1 MIEEDLIRL
10 RRHFHKYAEPAW
22 MEFLTTAK
30 IIKELKDYDLDLYY
44 GKEIY
49 FNERMGLPEKSV
61 LDSYKN
67 SIEISDIEKKDEILD
82 SYTGLIA
89 VLDTKKDGAN
99 IGFRFDI
106 DANELSET
114 DSAGHLPNIL
124 DFSSKN
130 SFAMHACGHDAHMS
144 IGIELA
150 KILSSNKEKLKGKII
165 FIFQPA
171 EEGVRGAYSLMNNP
185 IIDNFDYMAGLHI
198 GMDVKSGEIV
208 VGSHGFLATKKID
221 IIFYGKASHAGA
233 SPEKGCNALLAAS
246 SAVLN
251 FNSLAQHS
259 MGDARINVGKLNAG
273 SGRNIIANRAK
284 IEMEIRGE
292 KEEIISY
299 LYEGVNRIVKGAAIS
314 YGCSFEIEIKGQAP
328 SLVPYD
334 EDFIKNLRKYYEEK
348 SYKVID
354 GELKGSEDI
363 AYLLNEVRKS
373 GGKTV
378 HFILGSNLK
387 DSHHS
392 ENFDINEKDMLRGV
406 NLLVDFVK
414 YIEKI
419 DKIDYERIKNENFAY
434 RLWSFWRW

>member
-1 MIEEDLIRL
+1 MIEEELIRL

-22 MEFLTTAK
+22 MEFLTTVK
-30 IIKELKDYDLDLYY
+30 IIEELKNYNLDLYY

-49 FNERMGLPEKSV
+49 FNKRMGLPEKSI
-61 LDSYKN
+61 LESYKN
-67 SIEISDIEKKDEILD
+67 SISISDIEKKEEILD

-89 VLDTKKDGAN
+89 VLDTKKIGPN

-106 DANELSET
+106 DANELCESN
-114 DSAGHLPNIL
+114 SLGHLPNIL
-124 DFSSKN
+124 NFSSKN

-150 KILSSNKEKLKGKII
+150 KILASNVKKLKGKII

-185 IIDNFDYMAGLHI
+185 IIDKLDYLAGMHI
-198 GMDVKSGEIV
+198 GMDVKSGEIG

-221 IIFYGKASHAGA
+221 IIFKGKASHAGA
-233 SPEKGCNALLAAS
+233 SPEKGHNALLAAS

-259 MGDARINVGKLNAG
+259 MGEARINVGKLNAG
-273 SGRNIIANRAK
+273 SGRNIIANKAK

-292 KEEIISY
+292 NENIISY
-299 LYEGVNRIVKGAAIS
+299 LYDGVNRIVEGSAIS
-314 YGCSFEIEIKGQAP
+314 YDCSYEIEIKGQAP
-328 SLVPYD
+328 SLISYD
-334 EDFIKNLRKYYEEK
+334 EEFIKNLRNYYKEK
-348 SYKVID
+348 SYKLVD
-354 GELKGSEDI
+354 AQLKGSEDI
-363 AYLLNEVRKS
+363 AYLLNEVRKK

-392 ENFDINEKDMLRGV
+392 EEFDINEKDMLRGV
-406 NLLVDFVK
+406 DLMVDFVK

-419 DKIDYERIKNENFAY
+419 DKIDYERIENENFAY
-434 RLWSFWRW
+434 RI

>member
-1 MIEEDLIRL
+1 MIEEELIRL

-30 IIKELKDYDLDLYY
+30 IIKELKNYNLDLYY

-49 FNERMGLPEKSV
+49 FNKRMGLPEKSI
-61 LDSYKN
+61 LESYKN
-67 SIEISDIEKKDEILD
+67 SISISNIEKKEEILD

-89 VLDTKKDGAN
+89 VLDTKKIGPN

-106 DANELSET
+106 DANELCESN
-114 DSAGHLPNIL
+114 SLGHLPNIL
-124 DFSSKN
+124 NFSSKN

-150 KILSSNKEKLKGKII
+150 KIFASNIKKLKGKII

-185 IIDNFDYMAGLHI
+185 IIDKLDYLAGMHI
-198 GMDVKSGEIV
+198 GMDVKSGEIG

-221 IIFYGKASHAGA
+221 IIFKGKASHAGA
-233 SPEKGCNALLAAS
+233 SPEKGHNALLAAS

-259 MGDARINVGKLNAG
+259 MGEARINVGKLNAG
-273 SGRNIIANRAK
+273 SGRNIIANKAK

-292 KEEIISY
+292 NDHIISY
-299 LYEGVNRIVKGAAIS
+299 LYDGVNRIVEGSAIS
-314 YGCSFEIEIKGQAP
+314 YDCSYEIEIKGQAP
-328 SLVPYD
+328 SLISYD
-334 EDFIKNLRKYYEEK
+334 EEFIKNLRNYYKEK
-348 SYKVID
+348 SYKLVD
-354 GELKGSEDI
+354 AQLKGSEDI
-363 AYLLNEVRKS
+363 AYLLNEVRKA

-392 ENFDINEKDMLRGV
+392 EEFDINEKDMLRGV
-406 NLLVDFVK
+406 DLMVDFVK

-419 DKIDYERIKNENFAY
+419 DKIDYERIENENFAY
-434 RLWSFWRW
+434 RI

>member
-1 MIEEDLIRL
+1 MIEEELIRL
-10 RRHFHKYAEPAW
+10 RRHFHKCAEPAW

-30 IIKELKDYDLDLYY
+30 IIEELKNYNLDLYY

-49 FNERMGLPEKSV
+49 FNKRMGLPEKSI
-61 LDSYKN
+61 LESYKN
-67 SIEISDIEKKDEILD
+67 SISISDIEKKEEILD

-89 VLDTKKDGAN
+89 VLDTKKIGPN

-106 DANELSET
+106 DANELCESN
-114 DSAGHLPNIL
+114 SLGHLPNIL
-124 DFSSKN
+124 NFSSKN
-130 SFAMHACGHDAHMS
+130 YFAMHACGHDAHMS

-150 KILSSNKEKLKGKII
+150 KILASNINKLKGKII

-185 IIDNFDYMAGLHI
+185 IIDKLDYLAGMHI
-198 GMDVKSGEIV
+198 GMDVKSGEIG

-221 IIFYGKASHAGA
+221 IIFKGKASHAGA
-233 SPEKGCNALLAAS
+233 SPEKGHNALLAAS

-259 MGDARINVGKLNAG
+259 MGEARINVGKLNAG
-273 SGRNIIANRAK
+273 SGRNIIANKAK

-292 KEEIISY
+292 NENIISY
-299 LYEGVNRIVKGAAIS
+299 LYDGVNRIVEGSAIS
-314 YGCSFEIEIKGQAP
+314 YDCSYEIEIKGQAP
-328 SLVPYD
+328 SLISYD
-334 EDFIKNLRKYYEEK
+334 EEFIKNLRNYYKEK
-348 SYKVID
+348 SYKLVD
-354 GELKGSEDI
+354 ANLKGSEDI
-363 AYLLNEVRKS
+363 AYLLNEVRKA

-392 ENFDINEKDMLRGV
+392 EEFDINEKDMLRGV
-406 NLLVDFVK
+406 DLMVDFVK

-419 DKIDYERIKNENFAY
+419 DKIDYERIENENFAY
-434 RLWSFWRW
+434 RI

>member
-1 MIEEDLIRL
+1 MIEEELIRL

-22 MEFLTTAK
+22 MEFLTTVK
-30 IIKELKDYDLDLYY
+30 IIEELKNYNLDIYY

-49 FNERMGLPEKSV
+49 FNKRMGLPEKSI
-61 LDSYKN
+61 LESYKN
-67 SIEISDIEKKDEILD
+67 SISISDIEKKEEILD

-89 VLDTKKDGAN
+89 VLDTKKIGPN

-106 DANELSET
+106 DANELCESN
-114 DSAGHLPNIL
+114 SLGHLPNIL
-124 DFSSKN
+124 NFSSKN

-150 KILSSNKEKLKGKII
+150 KILASNIKKLKGKII

-185 IIDNFDYMAGLHI
+185 IIDKLDYLAGMHI
-198 GMDVKSGEIV
+198 GMDVKSGEIG

-221 IIFYGKASHAGA
+221 IIFKGKASHAGA
-233 SPEKGCNALLAAS
+233 SPEKGHNALLAAS

-259 MGDARINVGKLNAG
+259 MGEARINVGKLNAG
-273 SGRNIIANRAK
+273 SGRNIIANKAK

-292 KEEIISY
+292 NDHIISY
-299 LYEGVNRIVKGAAIS
+299 LYDGVNRIVEGSAIS
-314 YGCSFEIEIKGQAP
+314 YDCSYEIEIKGQAP
-328 SLVPYD
+328 SLISYD
-334 EDFIKNLRKYYEEK
+334 EEFIKNLRNYYKEK
-348 SYKVID
+348 SYKLVD
-354 GELKGSEDI
+354 ANLKGSEDI
-363 AYLLNEVRKS
+363 AYLLNEVRKK

-392 ENFDINEKDMLRGV
+392 EEFDINEKDMLRGV
-406 NLLVDFVK
+406 DIMVDFVK

-419 DKIDYERIKNENFAY
+419 DKIDYERIENENFAY
-434 RLWSFWRW
+434 RIWSFW

>member
-1 MIEEDLIRL
+1 MIEEELIRL

-30 IIKELKDYDLDLYY
+30 IIEELENYNLDLYY

-49 FNERMGLPEKSV
+49 FNKRMGLPEKSI
-61 LDSYKN
+61 LESYKN
-67 SIEISDIEKKDEILD
+67 SISISDIEKKEEILD

-89 VLDTKKDGAN
+89 VLDTKKIGPN

-106 DANELSET
+106 DANELCESN
-114 DSAGHLPNIL
+114 SLGHLPNIL
-124 DFSSKN
+124 NFSSKN

-150 KILSSNKEKLKGKII
+150 KILASNIKKLKGKII

-185 IIDNFDYMAGLHI
+185 IIDKLDYLAGMHI
-198 GMDVKSGEIV
+198 GMDVKSGEIG

-221 IIFYGKASHAGA
+221 IIFKGKASHAGA
-233 SPEKGCNALLAAS
+233 SPEKGHNALLAAS

-259 MGDARINVGKLNAG
+259 MGEARINVGKLNAG
-273 SGRNIIANRAK
+273 SGRNIIANKAK

-292 KEEIISY
+292 NENIISY
-299 LYEGVNRIVKGAAIS
+299 LYDGVNRIVEGSAIS
-314 YGCSFEIEIKGQAP
+314 YDCSYEIEIKGQAP
-328 SLVPYD
+328 SLISYD
-334 EDFIKNLRKYYEEK
+334 EEFIKNLRNYYKEK
-348 SYKVID
+348 SYKLVD
-354 GELKGSEDI
+354 ANLKGSEDI
-363 AYLLNEVRKS
+363 AYLLNEVRKA

-392 ENFDINEKDMLRGV
+392 EEFDINEKDMLRGV
-406 NLLVDFVK
+406 DLMVDFVK

-419 DKIDYERIKNENFAY
+419 DKIDYERIENENFAY
-434 RLWSFWRW
+434 RI

>member
-1 MIEEDLIRL
+1 MIEEELIRL

-30 IIKELKDYDLDLYY
+30 IIEELKNYNLDLYY

-49 FNERMGLPEKSV
+49 FNKRMGLPEKSI
-61 LDSYKN
+61 LESYKN
-67 SIEISDIEKKDEILD
+67 SISISDIEKKEEILE

-89 VLDTKKDGAN
+89 VLDTKKIGPN

-106 DANELSET
+106 DANELCESN
-114 DSAGHLPNIL
+114 SLGHLPNIL
-124 DFSSKN
+124 NFSSKN

-150 KILSSNKEKLKGKII
+150 KILASNIKKLKGKII

-185 IIDNFDYMAGLHI
+185 IIDKLDYLAGMHI
-198 GMDVKSGEIV
+198 GMDVKSGEIG

-221 IIFYGKASHAGA
+221 IIFKGKASHAGA
-233 SPEKGCNALLAAS
+233 SPEKGHNALLAAS

-259 MGDARINVGKLNAG
+259 MGEARINVGKLNAG
-273 SGRNIIANRAK
+273 SGRNIIANVAK

-292 KEEIISY
+292 NDHIISY
-299 LYEGVNRIVKGAAIS
+299 LYDGVNRIVEGSAIS
-314 YGCSFEIEIKGQAP
+314 YGCSYEIEIKGQAP
-328 SLVPYD
+328 SLISYD
-334 EDFIKNLRKYYEEK
+334 EEFIKNLRNYYKEK
-348 SYKVID
+348 SYKLVD
-354 GELKGSEDI
+354 ANLKGSEDI
-363 AYLLNEVRKS
+363 AYLLNEVRKA

-392 ENFDINEKDMLRGV
+392 EEFDINEKDMLRGV
-406 NLLVDFVK
+406 DLMVDFVK

-419 DKIDYERIKNENFAY
+419 DKIDYERIENENFAY
-434 RLWSFWRW
+434 RI

>member
-1 MIEEDLIRL
+1 MIEEELIRL

-30 IIKELKDYDLDLYY
+30 IIEELKNYNLDLYY

-49 FNERMGLPEKSV
+49 FNKRMGLPEKNMV
-61 LDSYKN
+61 ESYKN
-67 SIEISDIEKKDEILD
+67 SISISNIEKKEEILD

-89 VLDTKKDGAN
+89 VLDTKKIGPN

-106 DANELSET
+106 DANELCESN
-114 DSAGHLPNIL
+114 SLGHLPNIL
-124 DFSSKN
+124 NFSSKN

-150 KILSSNKEKLKGKII
+150 KILASNIKKLKGKII

-185 IIDNFDYMAGLHI
+185 IIDKLDYLAGMHI
-198 GMDVKSGEIV
+198 GMGVKSGEIG

-221 IIFYGKASHAGA
+221 IIFKGKASHAGA
-233 SPEKGCNALLAAS
+233 SPEKGHNALLAAS

-259 MGDARINVGKLNAG
+259 MGEARINVGKLNAG
-273 SGRNIIANRAK
+273 SGRNIIANKAK

-292 KEEIISY
+292 NDHIISY
-299 LYEGVNRIVKGAAIS
+299 LYDGVNRIVEGSAIS
-314 YGCSFEIEIKGQAP
+314 YDCSYEIEIKGQAP
-328 SLVPYD
+328 SLISYD
-334 EDFIKNLRKYYEEK
+334 EEFIKNLRNYYKEK
-348 SYKVID
+348 SYKLVD
-354 GELKGSEDI
+354 ANLKGSEDI
-363 AYLLNEVRKS
+363 AYLLNEVRKA

-392 ENFDINEKDMLRGV
+392 EEFDINEKDMLRGV
-406 NLLVDFVK
+406 DLMVDFVK

-419 DKIDYERIKNENFAY
+419 DKIDYERIENENIAY
-434 RLWSFWRW
+434 RI

>member
-1 MIEEDLIRL
+1 MIEEELIRL

-30 IIKELKDYDLDLYY
+30 IIEELKNYNLDLYY

-49 FNERMGLPEKSV
+49 FNKRMGLPEKSI
-61 LDSYKN
+61 LESYKN
-67 SIEISDIEKKDEILD
+67 SISISDIEKKEEILD
-82 SYTGLIA
+82 SYAGLIA
-89 VLDTKKDGAN
+89 VLDTKKIGPN

-106 DANELSET
+106 DANELCESN
-114 DSAGHLPNIL
+114 SLGHLPNIL
-124 DFSSKN
+124 NFSSKN

-150 KILSSNKEKLKGKII
+150 KILASNIKKLKGKII

-185 IIDNFDYMAGLHI
+185 IIDKLDYLAGMHI
-198 GMDVKSGEIV
+198 GMDVKSGEIG

-221 IIFYGKASHAGA
+221 IIFKGKASHAGA
-233 SPEKGCNALLAAS
+233 SPEKGHNALLAAS

-259 MGDARINVGKLNAG
+259 MGEARINVGKLNAG
-273 SGRNIIANRAK
+273 SGRNIIANKAK

-292 KEEIISY
+292 NENIISY
-299 LYEGVNRIVKGAAIS
+299 LYDGVNRIVEGSAIS
-314 YGCSFEIEIKGQAP
+314 YDCSYEIEIKGQAP
-328 SLVPYD
+328 SLISYD
-334 EDFIKNLRKYYEEK
+334 EEFIKNLRNYYKEK
-348 SYKVID
+348 SYKLVD
-354 GELKGSEDI
+354 ANLKGSEDI
-363 AYLLNEVRKS
+363 AYLLNEVRKK

-392 ENFDINEKDMLRGV
+392 EEFDINEKDMLRGV
-406 NLLVDFVK
+406 DLMVDFVK

-419 DKIDYERIKNENFAY
+419 DHIDYERVENENFAY
-434 RLWSFWRW
+434 RI

>member
-1 MIEEDLIRL
+1 MIEEELIRL

-30 IIKELKDYDLDLYY
+30 IIEELKNYNLDLYY

-49 FNERMGLPEKSV
+49 FNKRMGLPEKSI
-61 LDSYKN
+61 LESYKN
-67 SIEISDIEKKDEILD
+67 SISISNIEKKEEILD

-89 VLDTKKDGAN
+89 VLDTKKIGPN

-106 DANELSET
+106 DANELCESN
-114 DSAGHLPNIL
+114 SLGHLPNIL
-124 DFSSKN
+124 NFSSKN

-150 KILSSNKEKLKGKII
+150 KILASNIKKLKGKII

-185 IIDNFDYMAGLHI
+185 IIDKLDYLAGMHI
-198 GMDVKSGEIV
+198 GMDVKSGEIG

-221 IIFYGKASHAGA
+221 IIFKGKASHAGA
-233 SPEKGCNALLAAS
+233 SPEKGHNALLAAS

-259 MGDARINVGKLNAG
+259 MGEARINVGKLNAG
-273 SGRNIIANRAK
+273 SGRNIIANIAK

-292 KEEIISY
+292 NDHIISY
-299 LYEGVNRIVKGAAIS
+299 LYDGVNRIVEGSAIS
-314 YGCSFEIEIKGQAP
+314 YGCSYEIEIKGQAP
-328 SLVPYD
+328 SLISYD
-334 EDFIKNLRKYYEEK
+334 EEFIKNLRNYYKEK
-348 SYKVID
+348 SYKLVD
-354 GELKGSEDI
+354 ANLKGSEDI
-363 AYLLNEVRKS
+363 AYLLNEVRKA

-392 ENFDINEKDMLRGV
+392 EEFDINEKDMLRGV
-406 NLLVDFVK
+406 DLMVDFVK

-419 DKIDYERIKNENFAY
+419 DKIDYERIENENIAY
-434 RLWSFWRW
+434 RI

>member
-1 MIEEDLIRL
+1 MIEEELIRL

-30 IIKELKDYDLDLYY
+30 IIEELKNYNLEIYY

-49 FNERMGLPEKSV
+49 FNKRMGLPEKSI
-61 LDSYKN
+61 LESYKN
-67 SIEISDIEKKDEILD
+67 SISISDIEKKEEILD

-89 VLDTKKDGAN
+89 VLDTKKIGPN

-106 DANELSET
+106 DANELCESN
-114 DSAGHLPNIL
+114 SLGHLPNIL
-124 DFSSKN
+124 NFSSKN

-150 KILSSNKEKLKGKII
+150 KILASNIKKLKGKII

-185 IIDNFDYMAGLHI
+185 IIDKLDYLAGMHI
-198 GMDVKSGEIV
+198 GMDVKSGEIG

-221 IIFYGKASHAGA
+221 IIFKGKASHAGA
-233 SPEKGCNALLAAS
+233 SPEKGHNALLAAS

-259 MGDARINVGKLNAG
+259 MGEARINVGKLNAG
-273 SGRNIIANRAK
+273 SGRNIIANKAK

-292 KEEIISY
+292 NDHIISY
-299 LYEGVNRIVKGAAIS
+299 LYDGVNRIVEGSAIS
-314 YGCSFEIEIKGQAP
+314 YDCSYEIEIKGQAP
-328 SLVPYD
+328 SLISYD
-334 EDFIKNLRKYYEEK
+334 EEFIKNLRNYYKEK
-348 SYKVID
+348 SYKLVD
-354 GELKGSEDI
+354 ANLKGSEDI
-363 AYLLNEVRKS
+363 AYLLNEVRKK

-392 ENFDINEKDMLRGV
+392 EEFDINEKDMLRGV
-406 NLLVDFVK
+406 DLMVDFVK

-419 DKIDYERIKNENFAY
+419 DHIDYGRVENENFAY
-434 RLWSFWRW
+434 RI

>member
-1 MIEEDLIRL
+1 MIEEELIRL

-30 IIKELKDYDLDLYY
+30 IIEELKNYNLDLYY

-49 FNERMGLPEKSV
+49 FNKRMGLPEKSI
-61 LDSYKN
+61 LESYKN
-67 SIEISDIEKKDEILD
+67 SISISDIEKKEEILE

-89 VLDTKKDGAN
+89 VLDTKKIGPN

-106 DANELSET
+106 DANELCESN
-114 DSAGHLPNIL
+114 SLGHLPNIL
-124 DFSSKN
+124 NFSSKN

-150 KILSSNKEKLKGKII
+150 KILASNIKKLKGKII

-185 IIDNFDYMAGLHI
+185 IIDKLDYLAGMHI
-198 GMDVKSGEIV
+198 GMDVKSGEIG

-221 IIFYGKASHAGA
+221 IIFKGKASHAGA
-233 SPEKGCNALLAAS
+233 SPEKGHNALLAAS

-259 MGDARINVGKLNAG
+259 MGEARINVGKLNAG
-273 SGRNIIANRAK
+273 SGRNIIANKAK

-292 KEEIISY
+292 NENIISY
-299 LYEGVNRIVKGAAIS
+299 LYDGVNRIVEGSAIS
-314 YGCSFEIEIKGQAP
+314 YDCSYEIEIKGQAP
-328 SLVPYD
+328 SLISYD
-334 EDFIKNLRKYYEEK
+334 EEFIKNLRNFYKEK
-348 SYKVID
+348 SYKLVD
-354 GELKGSEDI
+354 ANLKGSEDI
-363 AYLLNEVRKS
+363 AYLLNEVRKA

-392 ENFDINEKDMLRGV
+392 EEFDINEKDMLRGV
-406 NLLVDFVK
+406 DLMVDFVK

-419 DKIDYERIKNENFAY
+419 DKIDYERIENENFAY
-434 RLWSFWRW
+434 RI

>member
-1 MIEEDLIRL
+1 MIEEELIRL

-22 MEFLTTAK
+22 MEFLTTVK
-30 IIKELKDYDLDLYY
+30 IIEELKNYNLDIYY

-49 FNERMGLPEKSV
+49 FNKRMGLPEKSI
-61 LDSYKN
+61 LESYKN
-67 SIEISDIEKKDEILD
+67 SISISDIEKKEEILD

-89 VLDTKKDGAN
+89 VLDTKKIGPN

-106 DANELSET
+106 DANELCESN
-114 DSAGHLPNIL
+114 SLGHLPNIL
-124 DFSSKN
+124 NFSSKN

-150 KILSSNKEKLKGKII
+150 KILASNINKLKGKII

-185 IIDNFDYMAGLHI
+185 IIDKLDYLAGMHI
-198 GMDVKSGEIV
+198 GMDVKSGEIG

-221 IIFYGKASHAGA
+221 IIFKGKASHAGA
-233 SPEKGCNALLAAS
+233 SPEKGHNALLAAS

-259 MGDARINVGKLNAG
+259 MGEARINVGKLNAG
-273 SGRNIIANRAK
+273 SGRNIIANIAK

-292 KEEIISY
+292 NDHIISY
-299 LYEGVNRIVKGAAIS
+299 LYDGVNRIVEGSAIS
-314 YGCSFEIEIKGQAP
+314 YDCSYEIEIKGQAP
-328 SLVPYD
+328 SLISYD
-334 EDFIKNLRKYYEEK
+334 EEFIKNLRNYYKEK
-348 SYKVID
+348 SYKLVD
-354 GELKGSEDI
+354 AQLKGSEDI
-363 AYLLNEVRKS
+363 AYLLNEVRKA

-392 ENFDINEKDMLRGV
+392 EEFDINEKDMLRGV
-406 NLLVDFVK
+406 DLMVDFVK

-419 DKIDYERIKNENFAY
+419 DKIDYERIENENFAY
-434 RLWSFWRW
+434 RI

>member
-1 MIEEDLIRL
+1 MIEEELIRL

-22 MEFLTTAK
+22 MEFLTTVK
-30 IIKELKDYDLDLYY
+30 IIEELKNYNLDLYY

-49 FNERMGLPEKSV
+49 FNKRMGLPEKSI
-61 LDSYKN
+61 LESYKN
-67 SIEISDIEKKDEILD
+67 SISISDIEKKEEILD

-89 VLDTKKDGAN
+89 VLDTKKIGPN

-106 DANELSET
+106 DANELCESN
-114 DSAGHLPNIL
+114 SLGHLPNIL
-124 DFSSKN
+124 NFSSKN

-150 KILSSNKEKLKGKII
+150 KILASNIKKLKGKII

-185 IIDNFDYMAGLHI
+185 IIDKLDYLAGMHI
-198 GMDVKSGEIV
+198 GMDVKSGEIG

-221 IIFYGKASHAGA
+221 IIFKGKASHAGA
-233 SPEKGCNALLAAS
+233 SPEKGHNALLAAS

-259 MGDARINVGKLNAG
+259 MGEARINVGKLNAG
-273 SGRNIIANRAK
+273 SGRNIIANKAK

-292 KEEIISY
+292 NDNIISY
-299 LYEGVNRIVKGAAIS
+299 LYDGVNRIVEGSAIS
-314 YGCSFEIEIKGQAP
+314 YDCSYEIEIKGQAP
-328 SLVPYD
+328 SLISYD
-334 EDFIKNLRKYYEEK
+334 EEFIKNLRNYYKEK
-348 SYKVID
+348 SYKLVD
-354 GELKGSEDI
+354 ANLKGSEDI
-363 AYLLNEVRKS
+363 AYLLNEVRKA

-392 ENFDINEKDMLRGV
+392 EEFDINEKDMLRGV
-406 NLLVDFVK
+406 DLMVDFVK

-419 DKIDYERIKNENFAY
+419 DHIDYERIENENFAY
-434 RLWSFWRW
+434 RI

>member
-1 MIEEDLIRL
+1 MIEEELIRL

-30 IIKELKDYDLDLYY
+30 IIEELKNYNLDLYY

-49 FNERMGLPEKSV
+49 FNKRMGLPEKNMV
-61 LDSYKN
+61 ESYKN
-67 SIEISDIEKKDEILD
+67 SISISNIEKKEEILD

-89 VLDTKKDGAN
+89 VLDTKKIGPN

-106 DANELSET
+106 DANELCESN
-114 DSAGHLPNIL
+114 SLGHLPNIL
-124 DFSSKN
+124 NFSSKN

-150 KILSSNKEKLKGKII
+150 KILASNIKKLKGKII

-185 IIDNFDYMAGLHI
+185 IIDKLDYLAGMHI
-198 GMDVKSGEIV
+198 GMDVKSGEIG

-221 IIFYGKASHAGA
+221 IIFKGKASHAGA
-233 SPEKGCNALLAAS
+233 SPEKGHNALLAAS

-259 MGDARINVGKLNAG
+259 MGEARINVGKLNAG
-273 SGRNIIANRAK
+273 SGRNIIANKAK

-292 KEEIISY
+292 NDHIISY
-299 LYEGVNRIVKGAAIS
+299 LYDGVNRIVEGSAIS
-314 YGCSFEIEIKGQAP
+314 YDCSYEIEIKGQAP
-328 SLVPYD
+328 SLISYD
-334 EDFIKNLRKYYEEK
+334 EEFIKNLRNYYKEK
-348 SYKVID
+348 SYKLVD
-354 GELKGSEDI
+354 ANLKGSEDI
-363 AYLLNEVRKS
+363 AYLLNEVRKA

-392 ENFDINEKDMLRGV
+392 EEFDINEKDMLRGV
-406 NLLVDFVK
+406 DLMVDFVK

-419 DKIDYERIKNENFAY
+419 DKIDYERIENENFAY
-434 RLWSFWRW
+434 RI

>member
-1 MIEEDLIRL
+1 MIEEELIRL

-30 IIKELKDYDLDLYY
+30 IIEELKNYNLDLYY

-49 FNERMGLPEKSV
+49 FNKRMGLPEKNMV
-61 LDSYKN
+61 ESYKN
-67 SIEISDIEKKDEILD
+67 SISISNIEKKEEILD

-89 VLDTKKDGAN
+89 VLDTKKIGPN

-106 DANELSET
+106 DANELCESN
-114 DSAGHLPNIL
+114 SLGHLPNIL
-124 DFSSKN
+124 NFSSKN

-150 KILSSNKEKLKGKII
+150 KILASNIKKLKGKII

-185 IIDNFDYMAGLHI
+185 IIDKLDYLAGMHI
-198 GMDVKSGEIV
+198 GMDVKSGEIG

-221 IIFYGKASHAGA
+221 IIFKGKASHAGA
-233 SPEKGCNALLAAS
+233 SPEKGHNALLAAS

-259 MGDARINVGKLNAG
+259 MGEARINVGKLNAG
-273 SGRNIIANRAK
+273 SGRNIIANKAK

-292 KEEIISY
+292 NDHIISY
-299 LYEGVNRIVKGAAIS
+299 LYDGVNRIVEGSAIS
-314 YGCSFEIEIKGQAP
+314 YDCSYEIEIKGQAP
-328 SLVPYD
+328 SLISYD
-334 EDFIKNLRKYYEEK
+334 EEFIKNLRNYYKEK
-348 SYKVID
+348 SYKLVD
-354 GELKGSEDI
+354 ANLKGSEDI
-363 AYLLNEVRKS
+363 AYLLNEVRKA

-392 ENFDINEKDMLRGV
+392 EEFDINEKDMLRGV
-406 NLLVDFVK
+406 DLMVDFVK
-414 YIEKI
+414 YIEK
-419 DKIDYERIKNENFAY
+419 
-434 RLWSFWRW
+434 

>member
-1 MIEEDLIRL
+1 MIEEELIRL

-22 MEFLTTAK
+22 MEFLTTVK
-30 IIKELKDYDLDLYY
+30 IIEELKNYNLDLYY

-49 FNERMGLPEKSV
+49 FNKRMGLPEKSI
-61 LDSYKN
+61 LESYKN
-67 SIEISDIEKKDEILD
+67 SISISDIEKKEEILD

-89 VLDTKKDGAN
+89 VLDTKKIGPN

-106 DANELSET
+106 DANELCESN
-114 DSAGHLPNIL
+114 SLGHLPNIL
-124 DFSSKN
+124 NFSSKN

-150 KILSSNKEKLKGKII
+150 KILASNIKKLKGKII

-185 IIDNFDYMAGLHI
+185 IIDKLDYLAGMHI
-198 GMDVKSGEIV
+198 GMDVKSGEIG

-221 IIFYGKASHAGA
+221 IIFKGKATHAGA
-233 SPEKGCNALLAAS
+233 SPEKGHNALLAAS

-259 MGDARINVGKLNAG
+259 MGEARINVGKLNAG
-273 SGRNIIANRAK
+273 SGRNIIANKAK

-292 KEEIISY
+292 NDHIISY
-299 LYEGVNRIVKGAAIS
+299 LYDGVNRIVEGSAIS
-314 YGCSFEIEIKGQAP
+314 YDCSYEIEIKGQAP
-328 SLVPYD
+328 SLISYD
-334 EDFIKNLRKYYEEK
+334 EEFIKNLRNYYKEK
-348 SYKVID
+348 SYKLVD
-354 GELKGSEDI
+354 ANLKGSEDI
-363 AYLLNEVRKS
+363 AYLLNEVRKA

-392 ENFDINEKDMLRGV
+392 EEFDINEKDMLRGV
-406 NLLVDFVK
+406 DLMVDFVK

-419 DKIDYERIKNENFAY
+419 DKIDYERIENENIAY
-434 RLWSFWRW
+434 RI

>member
-1 MIEEDLIRL
+1 MIEEELIRL

-22 MEFLTTAK
+22 MEFLTTVK
-30 IIKELKDYDLDLYY
+30 IIEELKNYNLDLYY

-49 FNERMGLPEKSV
+49 FNKRMGLPEKSI
-61 LDSYKN
+61 LESYKN
-67 SIEISDIEKKDEILD
+67 SISISDIEKKEEILD

-89 VLDTKKDGAN
+89 VLDTKKIGPN

-106 DANELSET
+106 DANELCESN
-114 DSAGHLPNIL
+114 SLGHLPNIL
-124 DFSSKN
+124 NFSSKN

-150 KILSSNKEKLKGKII
+150 KILASNIKKLKGKII

-185 IIDNFDYMAGLHI
+185 IIDKLDYLAGMHI
-198 GMDVKSGEIV
+198 GMDVKSGEIG

-221 IIFYGKASHAGA
+221 IIFKGKASHAGA
-233 SPEKGCNALLAAS
+233 SPEKGHNALLAAS

-259 MGDARINVGKLNAG
+259 MGEARINVGKLNAG
-273 SGRNIIANRAK
+273 SGRNIIANKAK

-292 KEEIISY
+292 NDHIISY
-299 LYEGVNRIVKGAAIS
+299 LYDGVNRIVEGSAIS
-314 YGCSFEIEIKGQAP
+314 YDCSYEIEIKGQAP
-328 SLVPYD
+328 SLISYD
-334 EDFIKNLRKYYEEK
+334 EEFIKNLRNYYKEK
-348 SYKVID
+348 SYKLVD
-354 GELKGSEDI
+354 ANLKGSEDI
-363 AYLLNEVRKS
+363 AYLLNEVRKA

-392 ENFDINEKDMLRGV
+392 EEFDINEKDMLRGV
-406 NLLVDFVK
+406 DLMVDFVK

-419 DKIDYERIKNENFAY
+419 DKIDYERIENENFAY
-434 RLWSFWRW
+434 RI

>member
-1 MIEEDLIRL
+1 MIEEELIRL

-30 IIKELKDYDLDLYY
+30 IIEELKNYNLDLYY

-49 FNERMGLPEKSV
+49 FNKRMGLPEKSI

-67 SIEISDIEKKDEILD
+67 SISISDIEKKEEILD

-89 VLDTKKDGAN
+89 VLDTKKIGPN

-106 DANELSET
+106 DANELCESN
-114 DSAGHLPNIL
+114 SLGHLPNIL
-124 DFSSKN
+124 NFSSKN

-150 KILSSNKEKLKGKII
+150 KILASNIKKLKGKII

-185 IIDNFDYMAGLHI
+185 IIDKLDYLAGMHI
-198 GMDVKSGEIV
+198 GMDVKSGEIG

-221 IIFYGKASHAGA
+221 IIFKGKASHAGA
-233 SPEKGCNALLAAS
+233 SPEKGHNALLAAS

-259 MGDARINVGKLNAG
+259 MGEARINVGKLNAG
-273 SGRNIIANRAK
+273 SGRNIIANKAK

-292 KEEIISY
+292 NENIISY
-299 LYEGVNRIVKGAAIS
+299 LYDGVNRIVKGSAIS
-314 YGCSFEIEIKGQAP
+314 YDCSYEIEIKGQAP
-328 SLVPYD
+328 SLISYD
-334 EDFIKNLRKYYEEK
+334 EEFIKNLRNYYKEK
-348 SYKVID
+348 SYKLVD
-354 GELKGSEDI
+354 ANLKGSEDI
-363 AYLLNEVRKS
+363 AYLLNEVRKA

-392 ENFDINEKDMLRGV
+392 EEFDINEKDMLRGV
-406 NLLVDFVK
+406 DLMVDFVK

-419 DKIDYERIKNENFAY
+419 DHIDYERVENENFAY
-434 RLWSFWRW
+434 RI

>member
-1 MIEEDLIRL
+1 MIEEELIRL

-22 MEFLTTAK
+22 MEFLTTVK
-30 IIKELKDYDLDLYY
+30 IIEELKNYNLDLYY

-49 FNERMGLPEKSV
+49 FNKRMGLPEKSI
-61 LDSYKN
+61 LESYKN
-67 SIEISDIEKKDEILD
+67 SISISNIEKKEEILD

-89 VLDTKKDGAN
+89 VLDTKKIGPN

-106 DANELSET
+106 DANELCESN
-114 DSAGHLPNIL
+114 SLGHLPNIL
-124 DFSSKN
+124 NFSSKN

-150 KILSSNKEKLKGKII
+150 KILASNIKKLKGKII

-185 IIDNFDYMAGLHI
+185 IIDKLDYLAGMHI
-198 GMDVKSGEIV
+198 GMDVKSGEIG

-221 IIFYGKASHAGA
+221 IIFKGKASHAGA
-233 SPEKGCNALLAAS
+233 SPEKGHNALLAAS

-259 MGDARINVGKLNAG
+259 MGEARINVGKLNAG
-273 SGRNIIANRAK
+273 SGRNIIANKAK

-292 KEEIISY
+292 NENIISY
-299 LYEGVNRIVKGAAIS
+299 LYDGVNRIVEGSAIS
-314 YGCSFEIEIKGQAP
+314 YGCSYEIEIKGQAP
-328 SLVPYD
+328 SLISYD
-334 EDFIKNLRKYYEEK
+334 EEFIKNLRNFYKEK
-348 SYKVID
+348 SYKLVD
-354 GELKGSEDI
+354 ANLKGSEDI
-363 AYLLNEVRKS
+363 AYLLNEVRKA

-392 ENFDINEKDMLRGV
+392 EEFDINEKDMLRGV
-406 NLLVDFVK
+406 DLMVDFVK

-419 DKIDYERIKNENFAY
+419 DKIDYERIENENFAY
-434 RLWSFWRW
+434 RI

>member
-1 MIEEDLIRL
+1 MIEEELIRL

-30 IIKELKDYDLDLYY
+30 IIEELENYNLDLYY

-49 FNERMGLPEKSV
+49 FNKRMGLPEKSI
-61 LDSYKN
+61 LESYKN
-67 SIEISDIEKKDEILD
+67 SISISDIEKKEEILD

-89 VLDTKKDGAN
+89 VLDTKKIGPN

-106 DANELSET
+106 DANELCESN
-114 DSAGHLPNIL
+114 SLGHLPNIL
-124 DFSSKN
+124 NFSSKN

-150 KILSSNKEKLKGKII
+150 KILASNVKKLKGKII

-185 IIDNFDYMAGLHI
+185 IIDKLDYLAGMHI
-198 GMDVKSGEIV
+198 GMDVKSGEIG

-221 IIFYGKASHAGA
+221 IIFKGKATHAGA
-233 SPEKGCNALLAAS
+233 SPEKGHNALLAAS

-259 MGDARINVGKLNAG
+259 MGEARINVGKLNAG
-273 SGRNIIANRAK
+273 SGRNIIANKAK

-292 KEEIISY
+292 NENIISY
-299 LYEGVNRIVKGAAIS
+299 LYDGVNRIVEGSAIS
-314 YGCSFEIEIKGQAP
+314 YDCSYEIEIKGQAP
-328 SLVPYD
+328 SLISYD
-334 EDFIKNLRKYYEEK
+334 EEFIKNLRNYYKEK
-348 SYKVID
+348 SYKLVD
-354 GELKGSEDI
+354 ANLKGSEDI
-363 AYLLNEVRKS
+363 AYLLNEVRKA

-392 ENFDINEKDMLRGV
+392 EEFDINEKDMLRGV
-406 NLLVDFVK
+406 DLMVDFVK

-419 DKIDYERIKNENFAY
+419 DKIDYERIENENFAY
-434 RLWSFWRW
+434 RI

>member
-1 MIEEDLIRL
+1 MIEEELIRL

-30 IIKELKDYDLDLYY
+30 IIEELKNYNLDLYY

-49 FNERMGLPEKSV
+49 FNKRMGLPEKSI
-61 LDSYKN
+61 LESYKN
-67 SIEISDIEKKDEILD
+67 SISISNIEKKEEILD

-89 VLDTKKDGAN
+89 VLDTKKIGPN

-106 DANELSET
+106 DANELCESN
-114 DSAGHLPNIL
+114 SLGHLPNIL
-124 DFSSKN
+124 NFSSKN

-150 KILSSNKEKLKGKII
+150 KILASNIKKLKGKII

-185 IIDNFDYMAGLHI
+185 IIDKLDYLAGMHI
-198 GMDVKSGEIV
+198 GMDVKSGEIG

-221 IIFYGKASHAGA
+221 IIFKGKASHAGA
-233 SPEKGCNALLAAS
+233 SPEKGHNALLAAS

-259 MGDARINVGKLNAG
+259 MGEARINVGKLNAG
-273 SGRNIIANRAK
+273 SGRNIIANIAK

-292 KEEIISY
+292 NDHIISY
-299 LYEGVNRIVKGAAIS
+299 LYDGVNRIVEGSAIS
-314 YGCSFEIEIKGQAP
+314 YGCSYEIEIKGQAP
-328 SLVPYD
+328 SLISYD
-334 EDFIKNLRKYYEEK
+334 EEFIKNLRNYYKEK
-348 SYKVID
+348 SYKLVD
-354 GELKGSEDI
+354 ANLKGSEDI
-363 AYLLNEVRKS
+363 AYLLNEVRKA

-392 ENFDINEKDMLRGV
+392 EEFDINEKDMLRGV
-406 NLLVDFVK
+406 DLMVDFVK

-419 DKIDYERIKNENFAY
+419 DKIDYERIENENIAY
-434 RLWSFWRW
+434 RIWSFW

>member
-1 MIEEDLIRL
+1 MIEEELIRL

-30 IIKELKDYDLDLYY
+30 IIEELKNYNLDLYY

-49 FNERMGLPEKSV
+49 FNKRMGLPEKSI
-61 LDSYKN
+61 LESYKN
-67 SIEISDIEKKDEILD
+67 SISISNIDKKEEILD

-89 VLDTKKDGAN
+89 VLDTKKIGPN

-106 DANELSET
+106 DANELCESN
-114 DSAGHLPNIL
+114 SLGHLPNIL
-124 DFSSKN
+124 NFSSKN

-150 KILSSNKEKLKGKII
+150 KILASNINKLKGKII

-185 IIDNFDYMAGLHI
+185 IIDKLDYLAGMHI
-198 GMDVKSGEIV
+198 GMDVKSGEV
-208 VGSHGFLATKKID
+208 GVGSHGFLATKKID
-221 IIFYGKASHAGA
+221 IIFKGKASHAGA
-233 SPEKGCNALLAAS
+233 SPEKGHNALLAAS

-259 MGDARINVGKLNAG
+259 MGEARINVGKLNAG
-273 SGRNIIANRAK
+273 SGRNIIANIAK

-292 KEEIISY
+292 NDHIISY
-299 LYEGVNRIVKGAAIS
+299 LYDGVNRIVEGSAIS
-314 YGCSFEIEIKGQAP
+314 YDCSYEIEIKGQAP
-328 SLVPYD
+328 SLISYD
-334 EDFIKNLRKYYEEK
+334 EEFIKNLRNFYKEK
-348 SYKVID
+348 SYKLVD
-354 GELKGSEDI
+354 ANLKGSEDI
-363 AYLLNEVRKS
+363 AYLLNEVRKA

-392 ENFDINEKDMLRGV
+392 EEFDINEKDMIRGV
-406 NLLVDFVK
+406 DLMVDFVK

-419 DKIDYERIKNENFAY
+419 DHIDYERVENENFAY
-434 RLWSFWRW
+434 RI

>member
-1 MIEEDLIRL
+1 MIEEELIRL

-30 IIKELKDYDLDLYY
+30 IIEELKNYNLDLYY

-49 FNERMGLPEKSV
+49 FNKRMGLPEKSI
-61 LDSYKN
+61 LESYKN
-67 SIEISDIEKKDEILD
+67 SISISDIEKKEEILD

-89 VLDTKKDGAN
+89 VLDTKKIGPN

-106 DANELSET
+106 DANELCESN
-114 DSAGHLPNIL
+114 SLGHLPNIL
-124 DFSSKN
+124 NFSSKN

-150 KILSSNKEKLKGKII
+150 KILASNIKKLKGKII

-185 IIDNFDYMAGLHI
+185 IIDKLDYLAGMHI
-198 GMDVKSGEIV
+198 GMDVKSGEIG

-221 IIFYGKASHAGA
+221 IIFKGKASHAGA
-233 SPEKGCNALLAAS
+233 SPEKGHNALLAAS

-259 MGDARINVGKLNAG
+259 MGEARINVGKLNAG
-273 SGRNIIANRAK
+273 SGRNIIANKAK

-292 KEEIISY
+292 NDHIISY
-299 LYEGVNRIVKGAAIS
+299 LYDGVNRIVEGSAIS
-314 YGCSFEIEIKGQAP
+314 YDCSYEIEIKGQAP
-328 SLVPYD
+328 SLISYD
-334 EDFIKNLRKYYEEK
+334 EEFIKNLRNYYKEK
-348 SYKVID
+348 SYKLVD
-354 GELKGSEDI
+354 ANLKGSEDI
-363 AYLLNEVRKS
+363 AYLLNEVRKA

-392 ENFDINEKDMLRGV
+392 EEFDINEKDMLRGV
-406 NLLVDFVK
+406 NLMVDFVK

-419 DKIDYERIKNENFAY
+419 DKIDYERVENENIAY
-434 RLWSFWRW
+434 RIWSFW

>member
-1 MIEEDLIRL
+1 MIEEELIRL

-30 IIKELKDYDLDLYY
+30 IIEELKNYNLDLYY

-49 FNERMGLPEKSV
+49 FNKRMGLPEKSI
-61 LDSYKN
+61 LESYKN
-67 SIEISDIEKKDEILD
+67 SISISDIEKKEEILD

-89 VLDTKKDGAN
+89 VLDTKKIGPN

-106 DANELSET
+106 DANELCESN
-114 DSAGHLPNIL
+114 SLGHLPNIL

-150 KILSSNKEKLKGKII
+150 KILASNIKKLKGKII

-185 IIDNFDYMAGLHI
+185 IIDKLDYLAGMHI
-198 GMDVKSGEIV
+198 GMDVKSGEIG

-221 IIFYGKASHAGA
+221 IIFKGKASHAGA
-233 SPEKGCNALLAAS
+233 SPEKGHNALLAAS

-259 MGDARINVGKLNAG
+259 MGEARINVGKLNAG
-273 SGRNIIANRAK
+273 SGRNIIANKAK

-292 KEEIISY
+292 NDHIISY
-299 LYEGVNRIVKGAAIS
+299 LYDGVNRIVEGSAIS
-314 YGCSFEIEIKGQAP
+314 YDCSYEIEIKGQAP
-328 SLVPYD
+328 SLISYD
-334 EDFIKNLRKYYEEK
+334 EEFIKNLRNYYKEK
-348 SYKVID
+348 SYKLVD
-354 GELKGSEDI
+354 ANLKGSEDI
-363 AYLLNEVRKS
+363 AYLLNEVRKA

-392 ENFDINEKDMLRGV
+392 EEFDINEKDMLRGV
-406 NLLVDFVK
+406 DLMVDFVK

-419 DKIDYERIKNENFAY
+419 DKIDYERIENENFAY
-434 RLWSFWRW
+434 RI

>member
-1 MIEEDLIRL
+1 MIEEELIRL

-22 MEFLTTAK
+22 MEFLTTVK
-30 IIKELKDYDLDLYY
+30 IIEELKNYNLDLYY

-49 FNERMGLPEKSV
+49 FNKRMGLPEKSI
-61 LDSYKN
+61 LESYKN
-67 SIEISDIEKKDEILD
+67 SISISDIEKKEEILD

-89 VLDTKKDGAN
+89 VLDTKKIGPN

-106 DANELSET
+106 DANELCESN
-114 DSAGHLPNIL
+114 SLGHLPNIL
-124 DFSSKN
+124 NFSSKN

-150 KILSSNKEKLKGKII
+150 KILASNIKKLKGKII

-185 IIDNFDYMAGLHI
+185 IIDKLDYLAGMHI
-198 GMDVKSGEIV
+198 GMDVKSGEIG

-221 IIFYGKASHAGA
+221 IIFKGKASHAGA
-233 SPEKGCNALLAAS
+233 SPEKGHNALLAAS

-259 MGDARINVGKLNAG
+259 MGEARINVGKLNAG
-273 SGRNIIANRAK
+273 SGRNIIANKAK

-292 KEEIISY
+292 NDHIISY
-299 LYEGVNRIVKGAAIS
+299 LYDGVNRIVEGSAIS
-314 YGCSFEIEIKGQAP
+314 YDCSYEIEIKGQAP
-328 SLVPYD
+328 SLISYD
-334 EDFIKNLRKYYEEK
+334 EEFIKNLRNYYKEK
-348 SYKVID
+348 SYKLVD
-354 GELKGSEDI
+354 ANLKGSEDI
-363 AYLLNEVRKS
+363 AYLLNEVRKA

-392 ENFDINEKDMLRGV
+392 EEFDINEKDMLRGV
-406 NLLVDFVK
+406 NLMVDFVK

-419 DKIDYERIKNENFAY
+419 DKIDYERVENENIAY
-434 RLWSFWRW
+434 RI

>member
-1 MIEEDLIRL
+1 MIEEELIRL

-30 IIKELKDYDLDLYY
+30 IIEELKNYNLDLYY

-49 FNERMGLPEKSV
+49 FNKRMGLPEKNMV
-61 LDSYKN
+61 ESYKN
-67 SIEISDIEKKDEILD
+67 SISISNIEKKEEILD

-89 VLDTKKDGAN
+89 VLDTKKIGPN

-106 DANELSET
+106 DANELCESN
-114 DSAGHLPNIL
+114 SLGHLPNIL
-124 DFSSKN
+124 NFSSKN

-150 KILSSNKEKLKGKII
+150 KILASNIKKLKGKII

-185 IIDNFDYMAGLHI
+185 IIDKLDYLAGMHI
-198 GMDVKSGEIV
+198 GMDVKSGEIG

-221 IIFYGKASHAGA
+221 IIFKGKASHAGA
-233 SPEKGCNALLAAS
+233 SPEKGHNALLAAS

-259 MGDARINVGKLNAG
+259 MGEARINVGKLNAG
-273 SGRNIIANRAK
+273 SGRNIIANKAK

-292 KEEIISY
+292 NDHIISY
-299 LYEGVNRIVKGAAIS
+299 LYDGVNRIVEGSAIS
-314 YGCSFEIEIKGQAP
+314 YDCSYEIEIKGQAP
-328 SLVPYD
+328 SLISYD
-334 EDFIKNLRKYYEEK
+334 EEFIKNLRNFYKEK
-348 SYKVID
+348 SYKLVD
-354 GELKGSEDI
+354 ANLKGSEDI
-363 AYLLNEVRKS
+363 AYLLNEVRKA

-392 ENFDINEKDMLRGV
+392 EEFDINEKDMLRGV
-406 NLLVDFVK
+406 DLMVDFVK

-419 DKIDYERIKNENFAY
+419 DKIDYERIENENFAY
-434 RLWSFWRW
+434 RI

>member
-1 MIEEDLIRL
+1 MIEEELIRL

-22 MEFLTTAK
+22 MEFLTTVK
-30 IIKELKDYDLDLYY
+30 IIEELKNYNLDLYY

-49 FNERMGLPEKSV
+49 FNKRMGLPEKSI
-61 LDSYKN
+61 LESYKN
-67 SIEISDIEKKDEILD
+67 SISISDIEKKEEILD

-89 VLDTKKDGAN
+89 VLDTKKIGPN

-106 DANELSET
+106 DANELCESN
-114 DSAGHLPNIL
+114 SLGHLPNIL
-124 DFSSKN
+124 NFSSKN

-150 KILSSNKEKLKGKII
+150 KILASNVKKLKGKII

-185 IIDNFDYMAGLHI
+185 IIDKLDYLAGMHI
-198 GMDVKSGEIV
+198 GMDVKSGEIG

-221 IIFYGKASHAGA
+221 IIFKGKATHAGA
-233 SPEKGCNALLAAS
+233 SPEKGHNALLAAS

-259 MGDARINVGKLNAG
+259 MGEARINVGKLNAG
-273 SGRNIIANRAK
+273 SGRNIIANKAK

-292 KEEIISY
+292 NENIISY
-299 LYEGVNRIVKGAAIS
+299 LYDGVNRIVEGSAIS
-314 YGCSFEIEIKGQAP
+314 YDCSYEIEIKGQAP
-328 SLVPYD
+328 SLISYD
-334 EDFIKNLRKYYEEK
+334 EEFIKNLRNYYKEK
-348 SYKVID
+348 SYKLVD
-354 GELKGSEDI
+354 ANLKGSEDI
-363 AYLLNEVRKS
+363 AYLLNEVRKA

-392 ENFDINEKDMLRGV
+392 EEFDINEKDMLRGV
-406 NLLVDFVK
+406 DLMVDFVK

-419 DKIDYERIKNENFAY
+419 DKIDYERIENENFAY
-434 RLWSFWRW
+434 RI

>member
-1 MIEEDLIRL
+1 MIEEELIRL

-30 IIKELKDYDLDLYY
+30 IIEELKNYNLDLYY

-49 FNERMGLPEKSV
+49 FNKRMGLPEKSI
-61 LDSYKN
+61 LESYKN
-67 SIEISDIEKKDEILD
+67 SISISDIEKKEEILD

-89 VLDTKKDGAN
+89 VLDTKKIGPN

-106 DANELSET
+106 DANELCESN
-114 DSAGHLPNIL
+114 SLGHLPNIL
-124 DFSSKN
+124 NFSSKN

-150 KILSSNKEKLKGKII
+150 KILASNINKLKGKII

-185 IIDNFDYMAGLHI
+185 IIDKLDYLAGMHI
-198 GMDVKSGEIV
+198 GMDVKSGEIG

-221 IIFYGKASHAGA
+221 IIFKGKASHAGA
-233 SPEKGCNALLAAS
+233 SPEKGHNALLAAS

-259 MGDARINVGKLNAG
+259 MGEARINVGKLNAG
-273 SGRNIIANRAK
+273 SGRNIIANKAK

-292 KEEIISY
+292 NENIISY
-299 LYEGVNRIVKGAAIS
+299 LYDGVNRIVEGSAIS
-314 YGCSFEIEIKGQAP
+314 YDCSYEIEIKGQAP
-328 SLVPYD
+328 SLISYD
-334 EDFIKNLRKYYEEK
+334 EEFIKNLRNYYKEK
-348 SYKVID
+348 SYKLVD
-354 GELKGSEDI
+354 SNLKGSEDI
-363 AYLLNEVRKS
+363 AYLLNEVRKA

-392 ENFDINEKDMLRGV
+392 EEFDINEKDMLRGV
-406 NLLVDFVK
+406 DLMVDFVK

-419 DKIDYERIKNENFAY
+419 DHIDYERIENENFAY
-434 RLWSFWRW
+434 RI

>member
-1 MIEEDLIRL
+1 MIEEELIRL

-30 IIKELKDYDLDLYY
+30 IIEELKNYNLDLYY

-49 FNERMGLPEKSV
+49 FNKRMGLPEKSI
-61 LDSYKN
+61 LESYKN
-67 SIEISDIEKKDEILD
+67 SISISNIDKKEEILD

-89 VLDTKKDGAN
+89 VLDTKKIGPN

-106 DANELSET
+106 DANELCESN
-114 DSAGHLPNIL
+114 SLGHLPNIL
-124 DFSSKN
+124 NFSSKN

-150 KILSSNKEKLKGKII
+150 KILASNIKKLKGKII

-185 IIDNFDYMAGLHI
+185 IIDKLDYLAGMHI
-198 GMDVKSGEIV
+198 GMDVKSGEV
-208 VGSHGFLATKKID
+208 GVGSHGFLATKKID
-221 IIFYGKASHAGA
+221 IIFKGKASHAGA
-233 SPEKGCNALLAAS
+233 SPEKGHNALLAAS

-259 MGDARINVGKLNAG
+259 MGEARINVGKLNAG
-273 SGRNIIANRAK
+273 SGRNIIANIAK

-292 KEEIISY
+292 NDHIISY
-299 LYEGVNRIVKGAAIS
+299 LYDGVNRIVEGSAIS
-314 YGCSFEIEIKGQAP
+314 YDCSYEIEIKGQAP
-328 SLVPYD
+328 SLISYD
-334 EDFIKNLRKYYEEK
+334 EEFIKNLRNYYKEK
-348 SYKVID
+348 SYKLVD
-354 GELKGSEDI
+354 AQLKGSEDI
-363 AYLLNEVRKS
+363 AYLLNEVRKA

-392 ENFDINEKDMLRGV
+392 EEFDINEKDMLRGV
-406 NLLVDFVK
+406 DLMVDFVK

-419 DKIDYERIKNENFAY
+419 DKIDYERIENENFAY
-434 RLWSFWRW
+434 RI

>member
-1 MIEEDLIRL
+1 MIEEELIRL

-22 MEFLTTAK
+22 MEFLTTVK
-30 IIKELKDYDLDLYY
+30 IIEELKNYNLDIYY

-49 FNERMGLPEKSV
+49 FNKRMGLPEKSI
-61 LDSYKN
+61 LESYKN
-67 SIEISDIEKKDEILD
+67 SISISDIEKKEEILD

-89 VLDTKKDGAN
+89 VLDTKKIGPN

-106 DANELSET
+106 DANELCESN
-114 DSAGHLPNIL
+114 SLGHLPNIL
-124 DFSSKN
+124 NFSSKN

-150 KILSSNKEKLKGKII
+150 KILASNIKKLKGKII

-185 IIDNFDYMAGLHI
+185 IIDKLDYLAGMHI
-198 GMDVKSGEIV
+198 GMDVKSGEIG

-221 IIFYGKASHAGA
+221 IIFKGKASHAGA
-233 SPEKGCNALLAAS
+233 SPEKGHNALLAAS

-259 MGDARINVGKLNAG
+259 MGEARINVGKLNAG
-273 SGRNIIANRAK
+273 SGRNIIANKAK

-292 KEEIISY
+292 NDHIISY
-299 LYEGVNRIVKGAAIS
+299 LYDGVNRIVEGSAIS
-314 YGCSFEIEIKGQAP
+314 YDCSYEIEIKGQAP
-328 SLVPYD
+328 SLISYD
-334 EDFIKNLRKYYEEK
+334 EEFIKNLRNYYKEK
-348 SYKVID
+348 SYKLVD
-354 GELKGSEDI
+354 ANLKGSEDI
-363 AYLLNEVRKS
+363 AYLLNEVRKA

-392 ENFDINEKDMLRGV
+392 EEFDINEKDMLRGV
-406 NLLVDFVK
+406 DLMVDFVK

-419 DKIDYERIKNENFAY
+419 DKIDYERIENENFAY
-434 RLWSFWRW
+434 RI

>member
-1 MIEEDLIRL
+1 MIEEELIRL

-22 MEFLTTAK
+22 MEFLTTVK
-30 IIKELKDYDLDLYY
+30 IIEELKNYNLDLYY

-49 FNERMGLPEKSV
+49 FNKRMGLPEKSI
-61 LDSYKN
+61 LESYKN
-67 SIEISDIEKKDEILD
+67 SISISDIEKKEEILD

-89 VLDTKKDGAN
+89 VLDTKKIGPN

-106 DANELSET
+106 DANELCESN
-114 DSAGHLPNIL
+114 SLGHLPNIL
-124 DFSSKN
+124 NFSSKN

-150 KILSSNKEKLKGKII
+150 KILASNIKKLKGKII

-185 IIDNFDYMAGLHI
+185 IIDKLDYLAGMHI
-198 GMDVKSGEIV
+198 GMDVKSGEIG

-221 IIFYGKASHAGA
+221 IIFKGKASHAGA
-233 SPEKGCNALLAAS
+233 SPEKGHNALLAAS

-259 MGDARINVGKLNAG
+259 MGEARINVGKLNAG
-273 SGRNIIANRAK
+273 SGRNIIANKAK

-292 KEEIISY
+292 NENIISY
-299 LYEGVNRIVKGAAIS
+299 LYDGVNRIVEGSAIS
-314 YGCSFEIEIKGQAP
+314 YDCSYEIEIKGQAP
-328 SLVPYD
+328 SLISYD
-334 EDFIKNLRKYYEEK
+334 EEFIKNLRNYYKEK
-348 SYKVID
+348 SYKLVD
-354 GELKGSEDI
+354 ANLKGSEDI
-363 AYLLNEVRKS
+363 AYLLNEVRKK

-392 ENFDINEKDMLRGV
+392 EEFDINEKDMLRGV
-406 NLLVDFVK
+406 DLMVDFVK

-419 DKIDYERIKNENFAY
+419 DHIDYERVENENFAY
-434 RLWSFWRW
+434 RI

>member
-1 MIEEDLIRL
+1 MIEEELIRL

-30 IIKELKDYDLDLYY
+30 IIEELKNYNLDLYY

-49 FNERMGLPEKSV
+49 FNKRMGLPEKSI
-61 LDSYKN
+61 LESYKN
-67 SIEISDIEKKDEILD
+67 SISISDIEKKKEILD

-89 VLDTKKDGAN
+89 VLDTKKIGPN

-106 DANELSET
+106 DANELCESN
-114 DSAGHLPNIL
+114 SLGHLPNIL
-124 DFSSKN
+124 NFSSKN

-150 KILSSNKEKLKGKII
+150 KILASNVKKLKGKII

-185 IIDNFDYMAGLHI
+185 IIDKLDYLAGMHI
-198 GMDVKSGEIV
+198 GMDVKSGEIG

-221 IIFYGKASHAGA
+221 IIFKGKASHAGA
-233 SPEKGCNALLAAS
+233 SPEKGHNALLAAS

-259 MGDARINVGKLNAG
+259 MGEARINVGKLNAG
-273 SGRNIIANRAK
+273 SGRNIIANKAK

-292 KEEIISY
+292 NENIISY
-299 LYEGVNRIVKGAAIS
+299 LYDGVNRIVEGSAIS
-314 YGCSFEIEIKGQAP
+314 YDCSYEIEIKGQAP
-328 SLVPYD
+328 SLISYD
-334 EDFIKNLRKYYEEK
+334 EEFIKNLRNYYKEK
-348 SYKVID
+348 SYKLVD
-354 GELKGSEDI
+354 ANLKGSEDI
-363 AYLLNEVRKS
+363 AYLLNEVRKK

-392 ENFDINEKDMLRGV
+392 EEFDINEKDMLRGV
-406 NLLVDFVK
+406 DLMVDFVK

-419 DKIDYERIKNENFAY
+419 DHIDYERVENENFAY
-434 RLWSFWRW
+434 RI

>member
-1 MIEEDLIRL
+1 MIEEELIRL

-22 MEFLTTAK
+22 MEFLTTVK
-30 IIKELKDYDLDLYY
+30 IIEELENYNLDLYY

-49 FNERMGLPEKSV
+49 FNKRMGLPEKSI
-61 LDSYKN
+61 LESYKN
-67 SIEISDIEKKDEILD
+67 SISISDIEKKEEILE

-89 VLDTKKDGAN
+89 VLDTKKIGPN

-106 DANELSET
+106 DANELCESN
-114 DSAGHLPNIL
+114 SLGHLPNIL
-124 DFSSKN
+124 NFSSKN

-150 KILSSNKEKLKGKII
+150 KILASNIKKLKGKII

-185 IIDNFDYMAGLHI
+185 IIDKLDYLAGMHI
-198 GMDVKSGEIV
+198 GMDVKSGEIG

-221 IIFYGKASHAGA
+221 IIFKGKASHAGA
-233 SPEKGCNALLAAS
+233 SPEKGHNALLAAS

-259 MGDARINVGKLNAG
+259 MGEARINVGKLNAG
-273 SGRNIIANRAK
+273 SGRNIIANKAK

-292 KEEIISY
+292 NDHIISY
-299 LYEGVNRIVKGAAIS
+299 LYDGVNRIVEGSAIS
-314 YGCSFEIEIKGQAP
+314 YDCSYEIEIKGQAP
-328 SLVPYD
+328 SLISYD
-334 EDFIKNLRKYYEEK
+334 EEFIKNLRNYYKEK
-348 SYKVID
+348 SYKLVD
-354 GELKGSEDI
+354 ANLKGSEDI
-363 AYLLNEVRKS
+363 AYLLNEVRKA

-392 ENFDINEKDMLRGV
+392 EEFDINEKDMLRGV
-406 NLLVDFVK
+406 DLMVDFVK

-419 DKIDYERIKNENFAY
+419 DKIDYERIENENFAY
-434 RLWSFWRW
+434 RI

>member
-1 MIEEDLIRL
+1 MIEEELIRL

-30 IIKELKDYDLDLYY
+30 IIEELKNYNLDLYY

-49 FNERMGLPEKSV
+49 FNKRMGLPEKSI
-61 LDSYKN
+61 LESYKN
-67 SIEISDIEKKDEILD
+67 SISISDIEKKEEILD

-89 VLDTKKDGAN
+89 VLDTKKIGPN

-106 DANELSET
+106 DANELCESN
-114 DSAGHLPNIL
+114 SLGHLPNIL

-150 KILSSNKEKLKGKII
+150 KILASNIKKLKGKII

-185 IIDNFDYMAGLHI
+185 IIDKLDYLAGMHI
-198 GMDVKSGEIV
+198 GMDVKSGEIG

-221 IIFYGKASHAGA
+221 IIFKGKASHAGA
-233 SPEKGCNALLAAS
+233 SPEKGHNALLAAS

-259 MGDARINVGKLNAG
+259 MGEARINVGKLNAG
-273 SGRNIIANRAK
+273 SGRNIIANKAK

-292 KEEIISY
+292 NDHIISY
-299 LYEGVNRIVKGAAIS
+299 LYDGVNRIVEGSAIS
-314 YGCSFEIEIKGQAP
+314 YDCSYEIEIKGQAP
-328 SLVPYD
+328 SLISYD
-334 EDFIKNLRKYYEEK
+334 EEFIKNLRNYYKEK
-348 SYKVID
+348 SYKLVD
-354 GELKGSEDI
+354 ANLKGSEDI
-363 AYLLNEVRKS
+363 AYLLNEVRKA

-392 ENFDINEKDMLRGV
+392 EEFDINEKDMLRGV
-406 NLLVDFVK
+406 DLMVDFVK

-419 DKIDYERIKNENFAY
+419 DKIDYERIENENFAY
-434 RLWSFWRW
+434 RIWSFW

>member
-1 MIEEDLIRL
+1 MIEEELIRL

-22 MEFLTTAK
+22 MEFLTTVK
-30 IIKELKDYDLDLYY
+30 IIEELENYNLDLYY

-49 FNERMGLPEKSV
+49 FNKRMGLPEKSI
-61 LDSYKN
+61 LESYKN
-67 SIEISDIEKKDEILD
+67 SISISDIEKKEEILE

-89 VLDTKKDGAN
+89 VLDTKKIGPN

-106 DANELSET
+106 DANELCESN
-114 DSAGHLPNIL
+114 SLGHLPNIL
-124 DFSSKN
+124 NFSSKN

-150 KILSSNKEKLKGKII
+150 KILASNIKKLKGKII

-185 IIDNFDYMAGLHI
+185 IIDKLDYLAGMHI
-198 GMDVKSGEIV
+198 GMDVKSGEIG

-221 IIFYGKASHAGA
+221 IIFKGKASHAGA
-233 SPEKGCNALLAAS
+233 SPEKGHNALLAAS

-259 MGDARINVGKLNAG
+259 MGEARINVGKLNAG
-273 SGRNIIANRAK
+273 SGRNIIANKAK

-292 KEEIISY
+292 NENIISY
-299 LYEGVNRIVKGAAIS
+299 LYDGVNRIVEGSAIS
-314 YGCSFEIEIKGQAP
+314 YDCSYEIEIKGQAP
-328 SLVPYD
+328 SLISYD
-334 EDFIKNLRKYYEEK
+334 EEFIKNLRNYYKEK
-348 SYKVID
+348 SYKLVD
-354 GELKGSEDI
+354 ANLKGSEDI
-363 AYLLNEVRKS
+363 AYLLNEVRKA

-392 ENFDINEKDMLRGV
+392 EEFDINEKDMLRGV
-406 NLLVDFVK
+406 DLMVDFVK

-419 DKIDYERIKNENFAY
+419 DKIDYERIENENIAY
-434 RLWSFWRW
+434 RI

>member
-1 MIEEDLIRL
+1 MIEEELIRL

-22 MEFLTTAK
+22 MEFLTTVK
-30 IIKELKDYDLDLYY
+30 IIEELKNYNLDLYY

-49 FNERMGLPEKSV
+49 FNKRMGLPEKSI
-61 LDSYKN
+61 LESYKN
-67 SIEISDIEKKDEILD
+67 SISISDIEKKEEILD

-89 VLDTKKDGAN
+89 VLDTKKIGPN

-106 DANELSET
+106 DANELCESN
-114 DSAGHLPNIL
+114 SLGHLPNIL
-124 DFSSKN
+124 NFSSKN

-150 KILSSNKEKLKGKII
+150 KILASNIKKLKGKII

-185 IIDNFDYMAGLHI
+185 IIDKLDYLAGMHI
-198 GMDVKSGEIV
+198 GMDVKSGEIG

-221 IIFYGKASHAGA
+221 IIFKGKASHAGA
-233 SPEKGCNALLAAS
+233 SPEKGHNALLAAS

-259 MGDARINVGKLNAG
+259 MGEARINVGKLNAG
-273 SGRNIIANRAK
+273 SGRNIIANKAK

-292 KEEIISY
+292 NENIISY
-299 LYEGVNRIVKGAAIS
+299 LYDGVNRIVEGSAIS
-314 YGCSFEIEIKGQAP
+314 YDCSYEIEIKGQAP
-328 SLVPYD
+328 SLISYD
-334 EDFIKNLRKYYEEK
+334 EEFIKNLRNFYKEK
-348 SYKVID
+348 SYKLVD
-354 GELKGSEDI
+354 ANLKGSEDI
-363 AYLLNEVRKS
+363 AYLLNEVRKA

-392 ENFDINEKDMLRGV
+392 EEFDINEKDMLRGV
-406 NLLVDFVK
+406 DLMVDFVK

-419 DKIDYERIKNENFAY
+419 DKIDYERIENENFAY
-434 RLWSFWRW
+434 RI

>member
-1 MIEEDLIRL
+1 MIEEELIRL

-30 IIKELKDYDLDLYY
+30 IIEELKNYNLDLYY

-49 FNERMGLPEKSV
+49 FNKRMGLPEKSI
-61 LDSYKN
+61 LESYKN
-67 SIEISDIEKKDEILD
+67 SISISDIEKKEEILD

-89 VLDTKKDGAN
+89 VLDTKKIGPN

-106 DANELSET
+106 DANELCESN
-114 DSAGHLPNIL
+114 SLGHLPNIL
-124 DFSSKN
+124 NFSSKN

-150 KILSSNKEKLKGKII
+150 KILASNIKKLKGKII

-185 IIDNFDYMAGLHI
+185 IIDKLDYLAGMHI
-198 GMDVKSGEIV
+198 GMDVKSGEIG

-221 IIFYGKASHAGA
+221 IIFKGKATHAGA
-233 SPEKGCNALLAAS
+233 SPEKGHNALLAAS

-259 MGDARINVGKLNAG
+259 MGEARINVGKLNAG
-273 SGRNIIANRAK
+273 SGRNIIANKAK

-292 KEEIISY
+292 NENIISY
-299 LYEGVNRIVKGAAIS
+299 LYNGVNRIVEGSAIS
-314 YGCSFEIEIKGQAP
+314 YGCSYEIEIKGQAP
-328 SLVPYD
+328 SLISYD
-334 EDFIKNLRKYYEEK
+334 EEFIKNLRNYYKEK
-348 SYKVID
+348 SYKLVD
-354 GELKGSEDI
+354 ANLKGSEDI
-363 AYLLNEVRKS
+363 AYLLNEVRKA

-392 ENFDINEKDMLRGV
+392 EEFDINEKDMIRGV
-406 NLLVDFVK
+406 DLMVDFVK

-419 DKIDYERIKNENFAY
+419 DKIDYERIENENIAY
-434 RLWSFWRW
+434 RI

>member
-1 MIEEDLIRL
+1 MIEEELIRL

-30 IIKELKDYDLDLYY
+30 IIEELKNYNLDLYY

-49 FNERMGLPEKSV
+49 FNKRMGLPEKSI
-61 LDSYKN
+61 LESYKN
-67 SIEISDIEKKDEILD
+67 SISISDIEKKEEILD

-89 VLDTKKDGAN
+89 VLDTKKIGPN

-106 DANELSET
+106 DANELCESN
-114 DSAGHLPNIL
+114 SLGHLPNIL
-124 DFSSKN
+124 NFSSKN
-130 SFAMHACGHDAHMS
+130 YFAMHACGHDAHMS

-150 KILSSNKEKLKGKII
+150 KILASNINKLKGKII

-185 IIDNFDYMAGLHI
+185 IIDKLDYLAGMHI
-198 GMDVKSGEIV
+198 GMDVKSGEIG

-221 IIFYGKASHAGA
+221 IIFKGKASHAGA
-233 SPEKGCNALLAAS
+233 SPEKGHNALLAAS

-259 MGDARINVGKLNAG
+259 MGEARINVGKLNAG
-273 SGRNIIANRAK
+273 SGRNIIANKAK

-292 KEEIISY
+292 NDHIISY
-299 LYEGVNRIVKGAAIS
+299 LYDGVNRIVEGSAIS
-314 YGCSFEIEIKGQAP
+314 YDCSYEIEIKGQAP
-328 SLVPYD
+328 SLISYD
-334 EDFIKNLRKYYEEK
+334 EEFIKNLRNYYKEK
-348 SYKVID
+348 SYKLVD
-354 GELKGSEDI
+354 ANLKGSEDI
-363 AYLLNEVRKS
+363 AYLLNEVRKA

-392 ENFDINEKDMLRGV
+392 EEFDINEKDMLRGV
-406 NLLVDFVK
+406 DLMVDFVK

-419 DKIDYERIKNENFAY
+419 DHIDYERIENENFAY
-434 RLWSFWRW
+434 RI

>member
-1 MIEEDLIRL
+1 MIEEELIRL

-30 IIKELKDYDLDLYY
+30 IIEELKNYNLDLYY

-49 FNERMGLPEKSV
+49 FNKRMGLPEKSMV
-61 LDSYKN
+61 ESYKN
-67 SIEISDIEKKDEILD
+67 SISISNIEKKEEILD

-89 VLDTKKDGAN
+89 VLDTKKIGPN

-106 DANELSET
+106 DANELCESN
-114 DSAGHLPNIL
+114 SLGHLPNIL
-124 DFSSKN
+124 NFSSKN

-150 KILSSNKEKLKGKII
+150 KILASNVKKLKGKII

-185 IIDNFDYMAGLHI
+185 IIDKLDYLAGMHI
-198 GMDVKSGEIV
+198 GMDVKSGEIG

-221 IIFYGKASHAGA
+221 IIFKGKATHAGA
-233 SPEKGCNALLAAS
+233 SPEKGHNALLAAS

-259 MGDARINVGKLNAG
+259 MGEARINVGKLNAG
-273 SGRNIIANRAK
+273 SGRNIIANKAK

-292 KEEIISY
+292 NENIISY
-299 LYEGVNRIVKGAAIS
+299 LYDGVNRIVEGSAIS
-314 YGCSFEIEIKGQAP
+314 YDCSYEIEIKGQAP
-328 SLVPYD
+328 SLISYD
-334 EDFIKNLRKYYEEK
+334 EEFIKNLRNYYKEK
-348 SYKVID
+348 SYKLVD
-354 GELKGSEDI
+354 ANLKGSEDI
-363 AYLLNEVRKS
+363 AYLLNEVRKA

-392 ENFDINEKDMLRGV
+392 EEFDINEKDMLRGV
-406 NLLVDFVK
+406 DLMVDFVK

-419 DKIDYERIKNENFAY
+419 DLDNKKVWKNK
-434 RLWSFWRW
+434 